1 MTTHEQLKTNVEE
14 ASKVLLKAKQALSQF
29 ETTPE
34 FHTYNSV
41 KGAEYKLENLL
52 LNEAKEDCEGSY
64 NIGQDEYEQE
74 FIVDGKH
81 YLFTLK
87 CEYDRYDKQY
97 YYVYSSSYTVEE
109 L

>member
-34 FHTYNSV
+34 FHTYSSV
-41 KGAEYKLENLL
+41 KVAECTLEDLL
-52 LNEAKEDCEGSY
+52 LDEAKEACEGSY
-64 NIGQDEYEQE
+64 NIGQEEYEQE
-74 FIVDGKH
+74 FIVDGEH

-87 CEYDRYDKQY
+87 CEYDRHDKQY

>member
-34 FHTYNSV
+34 FHTYSSV
-41 KGAEYKLENLL
+41 EDAEGTLENLL
-52 LNEAKEDCEGSY
+52 LDEAEEDCEGSY
-64 NIGQDEYEQE
+64 NVGLDEYEQE

-87 CEYDRYDKQY
+87 CEYSRHDKRY
-97 YYVYSSSYTVEE
+97 YYVYDSSYTVEE